1 MSKELI
7 ELYSKLSNDDKRNEF
22 SSLLL
27 KVDSLLNELI
37 SQNKIPQMKE
47 IKNYDIVKCNLMSES
62 ELLVFFYEDLWIIKN
77 KILALLISNNKGD
90 GNDK

>member
-47 IKNYDIVKCNLMSES
+47 IKNYDIVKCNLMSEAD
-62 ELLVFFYEDLWIIKN
+62 LLVFFYEDLWIIKN

-90 GNDK
+90 SNDK